1 MDGDKRNQPITD
13 LRGPKK
19 GCCHVCEGHRFLSL
33 TKRSPT
39 SQVVKLWIG
48 IPNNKSLKSVDDC
61 NYGLEFLI

>member
-19 GCCHVCEGHRFLSL
+19 GCCHVCEGRGFLSL

-39 SQVVKLWIG
+39 SQVVNWTIARFG
-48 IPNNKSLKSVDDC
+48 PNKKIINH
-61 NYGLEFLI
+61 